1 MTDVPDSRRMLIPE
15 IARHV
20 QGLLEGL
27 GPDRVS
33 HPEMAEALGS
43 WIAKNR
49 GEGKPLPVIVVCTGN
64 SRRSILGATMGN
76 IASAFLGLPEIR
88 CFSGGTA
95 PSAFNPR
102 TIGALRSIGVGV
114 EATGDEAP
122 LGPSF
127 ELNPVYRVRWGAV
140 PGNPE
145 TEAIE
150 FSKRYDDA
158 SNPRSGFASLMV
170 CDEADAEC
178 PVVPGAS
185 VRLPIPFAD
194 PKAFDG
200 SPEEA
205 DRYAERRDDLGR
217 WMLVAFSHAKRLI
230 DGSSEC

>member
-1 MTDVPDSRRMLIPE
+1 MIDIPDSRRMLAPE
-15 IARHV
+15 IVSHV
-20 QGLLEGL
+20 ETLLDGL
-27 GPDRVS
+27 GPERVS

-43 WIAKNR
+43 WIATNR
-49 GEGKPLPVIVVCTGN
+49 EDGRPSPVIVVCTGN

-76 IASAFLGLPEIR
+76 IAAAYVGLPGVR
-88 CFSGGTA
+88 FFSGGTA

-102 TIGALRSIGVGV
+102 TVEALRAIGVEV

-122 LGPSF
+122 PGLAF
-127 ELNPVYRVRWGAV
+127 EPNPAYRVRWGTV

-178 PVVPGAS
+178 PSVPGAS
-185 VRLPIPFAD
+185 IRLPIPFAD

-200 SPEEA
+200 TPEESA
-205 DRYAERRDDLGR
+205 RYAERRDDLGR
-217 WMLVAFSHAKRLI
+217 WMLFAFSAAKKQ
-230 DGSSEC
+230 